1 MLKIQGILVPIATPF
16 DHRGDVYKA
25 KLASNIERLN
35 AINLTGY
42 VVGDE
47 LLTADEKPLVWE
59 LATKA
64 AKPGKLLGA
73 MTSAPSVRETVALTN
88 RAAEL
93 GFHFAMVQA
102 MGATK
107 TLYYEAVADG
117 AKIPVMIEAD
127 FGTTHPNILRAE
139 LTTNAASLFTELKA
153 GSKGGVIAIA
163 NAIPYTIQLIWEA
176 YRQREEEAGLDW
188 QERIT
193 ALAQVVSKYG
203 MPGLKWAMD
212 LNSYY
217 GGAPRLPFA
226 AVDDAAKAE
235 IAAALK
241 DLKS

>member
-16 DHRGDVYKA
+16 DHRGDVYKV

-47 LLTADEKPLVWE
+47 LLAADEKTLVWE
-59 LATKA
+59 LAAKA

-73 MTSAPSVRETVALTN
+73 VTSAPSVRETVALTN

-102 MGATK
+102 AGTTK
-107 TLYYEAVADG
+107 ALYYEAVADA
-117 AKIPVMIEAD
+117 AKIPVIAEAD

-139 LTTNAASLFTELKA
+139 FTTDAASLFTDLKA
-153 GSKGGVIAIA
+153 GSKGGVIALA

-176 YRQREEEAGLDW
+176 YRQREEEAGFDW

-193 ALAQVVSKYG
+193 ALSQVVSKYG
-203 MPGLKWAMD
+203 TPGLKWAMD

-226 AVDDAAKAE
+226 VVDDTAKAV
-235 IAAALK
+235 IAAAIK

>member
-1 MLKIQGILVPIATPF
+1 MLKIQGILVPIATPY
-16 DHRGDVYKA
+16 DHRGDVYKV

-35 AINLTGY
+35 TINLTGY

-47 LLTADEKPLVWE
+47 LLTAEEKTLVWE
-59 LATKA
+59 LAAKA

-73 MTSAPSVRETVALTN
+73 LTSAPSVRETVALTN

-93 GFHFAMVQA
+93 GFHFAMVQNS
-102 MGATK
+102 GATK
-107 TLYYEAVADG
+107 ALYYEAVADA
-117 AKIPVMIEAD
+117 AKIPVIVEAD

-139 LTTNAASLFTELKA
+139 LTTNAASLFTDLKG

-163 NAIPYTIQLIWEA
+163 NAIPYSIQLIWEA

-193 ALAQVVSKYG
+193 ALAEVVIKYG
-203 MPGLKWAMD
+203 TPGLKWAMD

-217 GGAPRLPFA
+217 GGAPRLPEA
-226 AVDDAAKAE
+226 AVGDGAKSE
-235 IAAALK
+235 IAAAIK